1 MMTATG
7 DRDRD
12 RVGIITHNVDKGGVQ
27 RVAIAETRLL
37 GERGYDT
44 TLCSVVAPTDPWEE
58 LLDGVDLEFSV
69 GTPGSTVAE
78 LVSRGVGSFRRMGTD
93 TDLNVC
99 HNLPGLQVGYREWKK
114 RGTPY
119 VAYMHDAGIYPI
131 AGSPVQQLFS
141 AEGTGSFGAAAQRVA
156 STLEYRWLDAA
167 DTIFVNSK
175 ATKEELRSEYGF
187 ETEYLFPTTI
197 PDLRSSQRP
206 REGFFLVV
214 QRLGSHPTYDL
225 LDELLEREP
234 DLEVVVAGKK
244 KSDLLFRNVRSRF
257 KSHGDRV
264 RFVPNPSDAKLEE
277 LYNRALGYLQP
288 GHENFNMSALEAAS
302 VGCPILVPAAS
313 GIAELFEDYPL
324 VCESGEIGEFAQ
336 TARSLIDD
344 RAYAEEMGERA
355 RSTAEEW
362 DGEYHVET
370 LASAIE

>member
-1 MMTATG
+1 MTAPT
-7 DRDRD
+7 DNI
-12 RVGIITHNVDKGGVQ
+12 GIITHNVDKGGVQ
-27 RVAIAETRLL
+27 RVAIAETKLL
-37 GERGYDT
+37 QEKGYDT
-44 TLCSVVAPTDPWEE
+44 KLCSIVSPTDPWEE
-58 LLDGVDLEFSV
+58 LLDGIDSEFSI
-69 GTPGSTVAE
+69 GTPGSTAAE
-78 LVSRGVGSFRRMGTD
+78 IVSRGIGSFRRMGTD

-119 VAYMHDAGIYPI
+119 IAYMHDAGIYPI
-131 AGSPVQQLFS
+131 AGSPAQQLFS
-141 AEGTGSFGAAAQRVA
+141 AEGSDSLSTAAQKLA
-156 STLEYRWLDAA
+156 SKLEYRWLDAA
-167 DTIFVNSK
+167 ERIFVNSK
-175 ATKEELRSEYGF
+175 ATKAALRSEYGF

-206 REGFFLVV
+206 REDFFLVV

-225 LDELLEREP
+225 LSELLEREP

-257 KSHGDRV
+257 TSYGDRV
-264 RFVPNPSDAKLEE
+264 RFVANPSDAKLEE

-302 VGCPILVPAAS
+302 VGCPILVPGAS

-324 VCESGEIGEFAQ
+324 VCESGEIEEFAELM
-336 TARSLIDD
+336 RSLLTD
-344 RAYAEEMGERA
+344 REYAEAMGKSA
-355 RSTAEEW
+355 YSIAEDW

-370 LASAIE
+370 LSSAIE